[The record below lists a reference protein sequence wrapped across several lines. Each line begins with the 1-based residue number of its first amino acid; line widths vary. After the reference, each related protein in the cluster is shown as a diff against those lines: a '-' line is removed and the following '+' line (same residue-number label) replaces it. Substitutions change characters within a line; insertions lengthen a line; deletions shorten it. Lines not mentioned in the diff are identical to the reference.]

1 MFTYYY
7 IIITIFN
14 NDFIDLATTQDVGE
28 GWVEAVKE
36 NGEQGLVPA
45 SYIDYEEYEVMQVTR
60 VLPTLN
66 QSASSLCVIFLL
78 CLMSDV
84 DRTFS

>member
-1 MFTYYY
+1 MSNNYFT
-7 IIITIFN
+7 
-14 NDFIDLATTQDVGE
+14 DLATTQDVGE

-66 QSASSLCVIFLL
+66 QSASSLSVCVIFL
-78 CLMSDV
+78 CLMWTVLFHDS
-84 DRTFS
+84 TKLKLN